1 MKDIIKSLIETIE
14 PQFTSDASSSSRP
27 LPNQVTFYLD
37 NNLLH
42 FINITLTLDGLSVYL
57 DVDVWEGEE
66 EYVLSDDELGWVYQ
80 YGSDLIYEERDAT
93 TKAYDGSDDHQS
105 DHSYYIR

>member
-14 PQFTSDASSSSRP
+14 PQFTSEAMYSSRP

-42 FINITLTLDGLSVYL
+42 FINITLTLDGFSVY
-57 DVDVWEGEE
+57 
-66 EYVLSDDELGWVYQ
+66 
-80 YGSDLIYEERDAT
+80 
-93 TKAYDGSDDHQS
+93 
-105 DHSYYIR
+105 